1 VLASRQHRS
10 HYRLFN
16 TADGAAGVPMTEGS
30 RTAVRAHDGRL
41 WFATSAGVT
50 VIDPDRIG
58 EPRHTAPAI
67 LEGVT
72 AGTRAIEP
80 VQGVAL
86 PARTSQ
92 LQFNFTAPTL
102 TDSMRVEFKY
112 RLDGVDRDWV
122 DAGTNRQAAYGNLG
136 PGPYTFRVKATNGD
150 GVWSTPAAFAFS
162 VNPMFYQTRWFY
174 VACALALLVG
184 IYASWR
190 LHTRRV
196 HTQYALVLAERM
208 RMSRAIHDTLLQ
220 GLAGLALQLDD
231 LSHAPERTPEA
242 TSDRVRRMR
251 RRVEEY
257 IREAR
262 QSIWDLRAPALEQ
275 RSLPSALREVGARAV
290 ADRAVSLD
298 VSVKGAPQSCPP
310 AVEQQL
316 VLICQEALTNAV
328 RHGAPR
334 HIAVEL
340 EYGREQVSVRVSDDG
355 RGFDPARVEQ
365 VTGHYGVLSMRE
377 RAAQVRGRLT
387 IASEPGSGTRVE
399 ATVPVG

>member
-1 VLASRQHRS
+1 MVTADSYQHTVTSGLLLPAKTS
-10 HYRLFN
+10 HVQITFNALTLSDPMRVRFRYRL
-16 TADGAAGVPMTEGS
+16 EG
-30 RTAVRAHDGRL
+30 
-41 WFATSAGVT
+41 F
-50 VIDPDRIG
+50 
-58 EPRHTAPAI
+58 
-67 LEGVT
+67 
-72 AGTRAIEP
+72 
-80 VQGVAL
+80 
-86 PARTSQ
+86 
-92 LQFNFTAPTL
+92 
-102 TDSMRVEFKY
+102 
-112 RLDGVDRDWV
+112 DRDWV
-122 DAGTNRQAAYGNLG
+122 ESGAIRQATYTNL
-136 PGPYTFRVKATNGD
+136 PPRQYRFRVSATGGD
-150 GVWSTPAAFAFS
+150 GTWSDPGVLLEFGVA
-162 VNPMFYQTRWFY
+162 PMFYQTRWF
-174 VACALALLVG
+174 LALGVLAVAGLV
-184 IYASWR
+184 YAAWR
-190 LHTRRV
+190 MHVRQVR
-196 HTQYALVLAERM
+196 HQFAMVLAERI

-231 LSHAPERTPEA
+231 LSHAPESTPAA

-316 VLICQEALTNAV
+316 LLICQEALTNAV

-334 HIAVEL
+334 RIDVEL